1 MRIRRM
7 REKDIDAAAVLMR
20 SSGFAVGS
28 EALAQRLKNF
38 QYQRNHMVA
47 VAEHRGRLL
56 SLMHIGAEPSLTC
69 GRCARVYAF
78 FVDANAHPGVP
89 MESLHAYMVQWANRH
104 GCDTLIEPGEIKK
117 ANRKAL

>member
-1 MRIRRM
+1 MQD
-7 REKDIDAAAVLMR
+7 KDTAAAAALMR
-20 SSGFAVGS
+20 SSGFAVDS

-69 GRCARVYAF
+69 GRCARVYTL
-78 FVDANAHPGVP
+78 FVDGSALPAVP
-89 MESLHAYMVQWANRH
+89 MESLRAYIAQWAQRH
-104 GCDTLIEPGEIKK
+104 GCDVLIDPEETGR
-117 ANRKAL
+117 ANCKAL